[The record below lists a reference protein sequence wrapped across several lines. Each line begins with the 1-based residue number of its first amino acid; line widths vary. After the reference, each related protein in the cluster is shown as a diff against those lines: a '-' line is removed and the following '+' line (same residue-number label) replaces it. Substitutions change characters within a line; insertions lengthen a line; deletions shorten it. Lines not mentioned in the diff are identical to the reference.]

1 MRRGTQNCS
10 YVHRRIF
17 TYPTQNLS
25 YVYLGEVLRWGTQI
39 VPMYIGGFLRTPTQ
53 KPSYILGKT
62 SRRIGTQNLPTIAQV
77 YRRVF
82 A

>member
-1 MRRGTQNCS
+1 MYIGTIL
-10 YVHRRIF
+10 R
-17 TYPTQNLS
+17 TPTQNFS
-25 YVYLGEVLRWGTQI
+25 QVYIGEVLRR
-39 VPMYIGGFLRTPTQ
+39 VRKNPPMYIGTILRTPTQ